1 VATGG
6 GAPCYFDNMEWIN
19 NNGTSVYIEMSATA
33 LARRLENGKDK
44 RPLLKD
50 MNPEEMIH
58 FIEQKLEERS
68 PFYLQASLKVN
79 GISLTPDDLRA
90 LILSDV

>member
-50 MNPEEMIH
+50 MNP
-58 FIEQKLEERS
+58 K
-68 PFYLQASLKVN
+68 K
-79 GISLTPDDLRA
+79 
-90 LILSDV
+90 